1 LLLDQHLLE
10 QIVAA
15 AAVLFGVVDRVE
27 FPVEDGLLR
36 GCVAL
41 RREAVALFALDF
53 ERGQDL
59 IGEVTGPLLE
69 IPVRGVESKLHGG
82 AECRPWGSEAHAAEA
97 DVPSRAD
104 PEPSAGSRGLQM
116 ERWTLHRGPGR
127 SDRSEMTP
135 SRHRHRRDTDRIVV
149 ASVLGV
155 LLAVLVTPASAGG
168 SILGI
173 EPRSWARQGSE
184 IRLSGTFCNG
194 AQAPVSAGPWFAY
207 LDPETAPPILVGKV
221 HIAPNTGD
229 YCQWRLTATLRV
241 PHVAPGR
248 YWLQVCDRGC
258 TEGVGDLMG
267 AGHFT
272 VVSAA
277 PARRQ
282 ALQLQEV
289 RARLRES
296 MREEARQEQMLAEL
310 DDALG
315 RAERTIAALEDRLD
329 GSRDQLTAER
339 NEPPAWLV
347 AVVISALLAAATI
360 ALMTGRRRRSLV
372 RVPDTPA
379 ELLERATA
387 HR

>member
-1 LLLDQHLLE
+1 
-10 QIVAA
+10 
-15 AAVLFGVVDRVE
+15 
-27 FPVEDGLLR
+27 
-36 GCVAL
+36 
-41 RREAVALFALDF
+41 
-53 ERGQDL
+53 
-59 IGEVTGPLLE
+59 
-69 IPVRGVESKLHGG
+69 
-82 AECRPWGSEAHAAEA
+82 
-97 DVPSRAD
+97 
-104 PEPSAGSRGLQM
+104 M
-116 ERWTLHRGPGR
+116 ERMDTARTSGQADQIG
-127 SDRSEMTP
+127 DEMTP
-135 SRHRHRRDTDRIVV
+135 ARQRHRQKAHRIVV

-155 LLAVLVTPASAGG
+155 LLAVLATPASAGG
-168 SILGI
+168 SIVGVD
-173 EPRSWARQGSE
+173 PRSWARPGSE
-184 IRLSGTFCNG
+184 IQLSGTFCNG

-207 LDPETAPPILVGKV
+207 LDPVTASPILVGKV
-221 HIAPNTGD
+221 HIAPNTGV

-272 VVSAA
+272 VVSTA
-277 PARRQ
+277 PPRGQ

-289 RARLRES
+289 RARLRDS
-296 MREEARQEQMLAEL
+296 RREESRQEQMLAEL
-310 DDALG
+310 DGALG
-315 RAERTIAALEDRLD
+315 RAEMTIVALEDRLE
-329 GSRDQLTAER
+329 GLRDQLTAER

-347 AVVISALLAAATI
+347 AVVISALLVAATI